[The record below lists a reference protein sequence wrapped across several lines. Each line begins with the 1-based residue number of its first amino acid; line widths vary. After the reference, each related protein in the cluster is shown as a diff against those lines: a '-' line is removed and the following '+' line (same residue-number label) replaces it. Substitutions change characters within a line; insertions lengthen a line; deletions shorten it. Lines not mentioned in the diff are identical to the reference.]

1 MRPDDLN
8 QNDRCARSTLSAQVH
23 RWRQTHRAILPGGGI
38 PKIVQGNQEK
48 SHAGHLELD
57 LAYRRRRRFR
67 DLAKE
72 VEKEAAKVIRKNAK
86 ELEGT
91 AKLMN
96 KTAKTRRAKG
106 KKKITEA
113 NKLDPDGK

>member
-1 MRPDDLN
+1 M
-8 QNDRCARSTLSAQVH
+8 Q
-23 RWRQTHRAILPGGGI
+23 GI
-38 PKIVQGNQEK
+38 WNY
-48 SHAGHLELD
+48 

-96 KTAKTRRAKG
+96 KG
-106 KKKITEA
+106 KDEA
-113 NKLDPDGK
+113 RQG